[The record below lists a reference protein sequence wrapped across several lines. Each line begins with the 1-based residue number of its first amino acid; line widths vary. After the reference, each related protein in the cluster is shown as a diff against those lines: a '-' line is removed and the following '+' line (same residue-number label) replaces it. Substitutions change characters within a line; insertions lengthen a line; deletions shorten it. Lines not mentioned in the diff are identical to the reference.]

1 MKRILSLLLALSL
14 VFGLVACSNE
24 KNTAS
29 EPDTSTTTQTE
40 TESVNNSDTQTSETD
55 TSDESSSDTET
66 PSNTNSSTP
75 QTNTSKPTTSTTK
88 PSNTT
93 KPSEPSNTNSSTPQ
107 TNTSKP
113 TTSTTKPSNTT
124 KPSEP
129 SNTNSSTVDKQ
140 QLINNEY
147 IRHQM
152 AVEDINTKK
161 KAALAPYDSQTLDLV
176 IKKKSNPYYEWLTDD
191 LEKEC
196 DSLKAEISRIEKLLE
211 DLKLVDSD
219 RGRDAIINNQA
230 KLRATQKNLDDANK
244 QLELRSKLDKL
255 ENDIINI
262 SNEYNLLLEEE
273 NKKYEENMAK
283 LK

>member
-1 MKRILSLLLALSL
+1 
-14 VFGLVACSNE
+14 
-24 KNTAS
+24 
-29 EPDTSTTTQTE
+29 
-40 TESVNNSDTQTSETD
+40 
-55 TSDESSSDTET
+55 
-66 PSNTNSSTP
+66 
-75 QTNTSKPTTSTTK
+75 
-88 PSNTT
+88 
-93 KPSEPSNTNSSTPQ
+93 
-107 TNTSKP
+107 
-113 TTSTTKPSNTT
+113 
-124 KPSEP
+124 
-129 SNTNSSTVDKQ
+129 
-140 QLINNEY
+140 
-147 IRHQM
+147 M

-230 KLRATQKNLDDANK
+230 KLRATQKNLEDANK